1 MILDTIAG
9 AIRSACW
16 EFSDWLWPDAAL
28 ERLERER
35 HWLKLKLRRGYDTL
49 IRQRNSIQSVT
60 TWLAQGETRTA
71 ALTQRVET
79 YLGVENRV
87 KAWHH
92 ALELDQLRHSMERER
107 GQLDRMRKGYHDQVI
122 AISQL
127 EQRLAKL
134 EEHLDARRL
143 RAGACEC
150 LVEAKHR

>member
-16 EFSDWLWPDAAL
+16 QFSDWLWPDAAL
-28 ERLERER
+28 DRLERER
-35 HWLKLKLRRGYDTL
+35 HFLKLKLRRGYDTL

-60 TWLAQGETRTA
+60 VWLAQQETRSA

-87 KAWHH
+87 KAYHH
-92 ALELDQLRHSMERER
+92 ALELDQLRHSVERER
-107 GQLDRMRKGYHDQVI
+107 GRLTEMQQTYHDQVVT
-122 AISQL
+122 ISQL
-127 EQRLAKL
+127 EQRLLAL

-143 RAGACEC
+143 RAGGAN
-150 LVEAKHR
+150 AW